1 MWSGLKLSAA
11 LRVVLLLQSY
21 LQKCLWSLSLALYLY
36 QRTVASN
43 CRVQSQQQQPAPK
56 KKTSSPSL
64 IIIIIII
71 TSGLTYTCSLTNN
84 RASLLT
90 ILTFSTGF
98 LVCSCTVLYTVA
110 NTFISCVSL
119 DDMNPSVDA
128 TCVRLKLARKHIL

>member
-64 IIIIIII
+64 IIIII

>member
-1 MWSGLKLSAA
+1 MWSGLKLSTA

-64 IIIIIII
+64 IIIII